1 MLYCDICGQQELS
14 EADLKTHLLLSHMER
29 EISCPLCCLSGVTYD
44 QMTLHVDTAHFEAE
58 GEWSNGGE
66 HIGKRFNS
74 NPETLSYE
82 RDPESSE
89 TTTDMKKNIP
99 KTCSAATEKEVCD
112 THLQLAHSPDLFD
125 DQRPHSED
133 ETYSAKTIAHPI
145 NLAEEKQ
152 HEDRVPPLAD
162 NQVDHDLLQCPF
174 CSNEENT
181 FQGLELHVQTQ
192 HAELLKTP
200 KKGNDMQQHECPF
213 CQLVCSSSQILQE
226 HVDLHLLEESHLTH
240 GLDVGGSSK
249 DFTLA
254 NQLQEEENRQR
265 RCEESRHEQQ
275 HFKKLQQQ
283 YGLDNSGGYKKQSLQ
298 NMERAVARGRMQ
310 PYEFHVKKAE
320 MMESLA
326 IGVDSGRTKTS
337 EMQVP
342 CITKIQS
349 MIESAWKEGFDPQGA
364 SQFNNKLN
372 GTKAW
377 IGACEIYSLLTFL
390 NLKCCIVDFHKPTGP
405 AGTHPLLFQWVL
417 NYFSSDGDCQK
428 VICTSKSPIY
438 LQHQGHSRTIVGI
451 EEKKNGAHCLLVFDP
466 GCPSQDMQKLLKQDI
481 NGSHLK
487 MLRRFPGSLKHKQ
500 YQIVAVEGVLKP
512 QEKAARRQASKVFAA
527 ERIP

>member
-1 MLYCDICGQQELS
+1 MRRARARVLNGRRRPLRDAVSEGQKKGRAFPYNNRALNTQVSQCNSNNMKSKMVHVFSLP
-14 EADLKTHLLLSHMER
+14 K
-29 EISCPLCCLSGVTYD
+29 CLS
-44 QMTLHVDTAHFEAE
+44 
-58 GEWSNGGE
+58 
-66 HIGKRFNS
+66 
-74 NPETLSYE
+74 
-82 RDPESSE
+82 
-89 TTTDMKKNIP
+89 
-99 KTCSAATEKEVCD
+99 
-112 THLQLAHSPDLFD
+112 
-125 DQRPHSED
+125 
-133 ETYSAKTIAHPI
+133 
-145 NLAEEKQ
+145 
-152 HEDRVPPLAD
+152 
-162 NQVDHDLLQCPF
+162 
-174 CSNEENT
+174 
-181 FQGLELHVQTQ
+181 
-192 HAELLKTP
+192 
-200 KKGNDMQQHECPF
+200 GNDMQQHECPF

-337 EMQVP
+337 GVLHVLSRYYQNCGQDVKRVWLCSPLDHFYNSLGDRGWGCGYRNFQMLLSSLLKNALFEDSLKEMQVP